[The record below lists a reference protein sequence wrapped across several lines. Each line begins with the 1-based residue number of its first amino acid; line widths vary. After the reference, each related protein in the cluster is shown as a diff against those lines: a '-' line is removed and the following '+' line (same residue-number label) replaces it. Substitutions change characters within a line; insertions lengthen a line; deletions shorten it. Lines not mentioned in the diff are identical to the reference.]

1 MKVGGLF
8 EGIGGFPLAAILT
21 GNTPVW
27 SNEIDPWCCSKLRK
41 NFTHRII
48 EDDIRNIGKHNLE
61 PVDIITGGFPCQPFS
76 VAGKRKGKEDVRHLW
91 PENFRIVKELRP
103 KIFFGENVTGI
114 IGMALE
120 EVLSDLES
128 AGYETE
134 PFIVPACA
142 VGAMHKR
149 DRVWI
154 VAYSNSIR
162 WQDEQK
168 ENGQLLCDRI
178 WNGKTQ
184 KQKRNEFK
192 RRTIQ
197 HGAILS
203 DTENIGRKQS
213 GHSRNRWTG
222 LEDSSS
228 NDGRTLSNSDG
239 FGWEDWLHGEKSE
252 WATGKLRD
260 SYTQFDWRTYW
271 QVEPGVGRVA
281 NGIPSRVDRIKG
293 LGNAIDPRVAIEF
306 FRAINKTLDVR

>member
-48 EDDIRNIGKHNLE
+48 EDDIRNIGKQNLE

-91 PENFRIVKELRP
+91 PENFRIIKELRP

-142 VGAMHKR
+142 VGAMHQR
-149 DRVWI
+149 NRVWI
-154 VAYSNSIR
+154 VAYSNSIG

-178 WNGKTQ
+178 RNGKTQ
-184 KQKRNEFK
+184 KQTGRFIKRGAIE
-192 RRTIQ
+192 

-213 GHSRNRWTG
+213 GHSRERRAGFENGSSNDERTLPNTNSSWKLQPERIEPKFRRWTG
-222 LEDSSS
+222 
-228 NDGRTLSNSDG
+228 N
-239 FGWEDWLHGEKSE
+239 
-252 WATGKLRD
+252 LREE
-260 SYTQFDWRTYW
+260 SDWRNYW
-271 QVEPGVGRVA
+271 ETEPGVGRVA
-281 NGIPSRVDRIKG
+281 NGVSSRVDRIKG

-306 FRAINKTLDVR
+306 FRAINKTLDV

>member
-1 MKVGGLF
+1 MKAGGLF

-48 EDDIRNIGKHNLE
+48 EDDIRNIGKQNLE

-76 VAGKRKGKEDVRHLW
+76 VAGQRKGKEDARHLW

-103 KIFFGENVTGI
+103 KIFVGENVTGI
-114 IGMALE
+114 IGLALE

-134 PFIVPACA
+134 PFIIPACA
-142 VGAMHKR
+142 VGANHKR

-154 VAYSNSIR
+154 VAHSNSIG
-162 WQDEQK
+162 WQDEQE
-168 ENGQLLCDRI
+168 ENEQLLCDRI
-178 WNGKTQ
+178 GNSKTQ
-184 KQKRNEFK
+184 KQAGRFIE
-192 RRTIQ
+192 RGTIE
-197 HGAILS
+197 HGTILP

-213 GHSRNRWTG
+213 GHSRKRRTG
-222 LEDSSS
+222 FENSSS
-228 NDGRTLSNSDG
+228 DDGGIISNTNSSWELQPERIEPK
-239 FGWEDWLHGEKSE
+239 FGR
-252 WATGKLRD
+252 WAGNLRKE
-260 SYTQFDWRTYW
+260 SDWRSYW
-271 QVEPGVGRVA
+271 EVEPGVGRVA

-293 LGNAIDPRVAIEF
+293 LGNAIDFRVAIELF
-306 FRAINKTLDVR
+306 KAINKTLEV

>member
-48 EDDIRNIGKHNLE
+48 EDDIRNIGKQNLE

-91 PENFRIVKELRP
+91 PENFRIIKELRP

-142 VGAMHKR
+142 VGAMHQR
-149 DRVWI
+149 NRVWI
-154 VAYSNSIR
+154 VAYSNSIG

-178 WNGKTQ
+178 RNGKTQ
-184 KQKRNEFK
+184 KQTGRFIKRGAIE
-192 RRTIQ
+192 

-213 GHSRNRWTG
+213 GHSRERRAGFENG
-222 LEDSSS
+222 SS
-228 NDGRTLSNSDG
+228 NDGRTLPNTNSSWKLQPERIEPK
-239 FGWEDWLHGEKSE
+239 FRRW
-252 WATGKLRD
+252 TGNLREE
-260 SYTQFDWRTYW
+260 SDWRNYW
-271 QVEPGVGRVA
+271 ETEPGVGRVA
-281 NGIPSRVDRIKG
+281 NGISSRVDRIKG

-306 FRAINKTLDVR
+306 FRAINKTLDV

>member
-41 NFTHRII
+41 NFSHRII
-48 EDDIRNIGKHNLE
+48 EDDIRNIGKQNLE

-91 PENFRIVKELRP
+91 PENFRIIKELRP
-103 KIFFGENVTGI
+103 KVFFGENVTGI

-134 PFIVPACA
+134 TFVVPACA
-142 VGAMHKR
+142 VGAMHQR
-149 DRVWI
+149 NRVWI
-154 VAYSNSIR
+154 VAYSHSIR
-162 WQDEQK
+162 WQDEQE
-168 ENGQLLCDRI
+168 ENEQLLCDRI
-178 WNGKTQ
+178 RNSKTQ
-184 KQKRNEFK
+184 KQKGNEFE
-192 RRTIQ
+192 RGTIE

-203 DTENIGRKQS
+203 DTSSIRREQS
-213 GHSRNRWTG
+213 GHSRQRWTG
-222 LEDSSS
+222 FENGSS
-228 NDGRTLSNSDG
+228 NDGGTLSNSNSSRQLQPERIEPK
-239 FGWEDWLHGEKSE
+239 FGRW
-252 WATGKLRD
+252 TGNLREE
-260 SYTQFDWRTYW
+260 SDWRTYW
-271 QVEPGVGRVA
+271 EVEPSVGRVA
-281 NGIPSRVDRIKG
+281 NGVPSRVDRIKG